1 MTTRIATLT
10 GAALL
15 MATTLTAAPAS
26 AQQNCAQRDQIL
38 DRLTSKYGESR
49 QSIGLA
55 PNSGVVE
62 VFASDE
68 TGTWTILVTN
78 PNGITCLIASGQAFE
93 TLAEVAVAKGDDA

>member
-15 MATTLTAAPAS
+15 MATTIVAAPAS

-55 PNSGVVE
+55 PNSGV
-62 VFASDE
+62 
-68 TGTWTILVTN
+68 
-78 PNGITCLIASGQAFE
+78 ASGR
-93 TLAEVAVAKGDDA
+93 TGDAVAFDALPRWLFQRATQ